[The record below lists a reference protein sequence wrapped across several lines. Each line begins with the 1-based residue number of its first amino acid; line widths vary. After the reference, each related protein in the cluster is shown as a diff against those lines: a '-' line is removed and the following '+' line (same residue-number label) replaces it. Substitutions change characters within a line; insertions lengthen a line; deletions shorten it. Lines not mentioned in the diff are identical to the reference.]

1 TPPPLPEANATNFTI
16 FLRAQPIGTEQIAVN
31 RIADGW
37 MISSTGRL
45 SPPID
50 AVARRLQARY
60 TADWRPVEFAFDG
73 TVRGQPQSMRTVVDG
88 SNATSTFSAGGS
100 PSQQKNDTIDPAS
113 VLLLTNSF
121 FGSFEAVAAR
131 IRGAAAGTEIP
142 AYGEASLA
150 PFKI

>member
-1 TPPPLPEANATNFTI
+1 GE
-16 FLRAQPIGTEQIAVN
+16 RAVSGVA
-31 RIADGW
+31 AG
-37 MISSTGRL
+37 GRTRAPGGRP
-45 SPPID
+45 PPID

-131 IRGAAAGTEIP
+131 IRGAAAGTAIP
-142 AYGEASLA
+142 AYPQASPP
-150 PFKI
+150 PFQIRL